1 MNYIDKSLRK
11 LVSVK
16 KPAPK
21 IISLFSGCG
30 GLDLPF
36 HKSGYD
42 LVWANDFDESSCRT
56 FERNISKNI
65 VHDSIE
71 NIDIDSIPDADIVVG
86 GFPCQD
92 FSQIWKKPGLDG
104 TRGNLYTYFAEIVR
118 KKTPKIFIAE
128 NVRGLLSANKGLAM
142 ETIIKDFRSLNPGYL
157 VIPKLVNFS
166 SYGLSQVR
174 ERVLIF
180 GIRKDTA
187 FNISFPAYTHGKNKL
202 PLTTSKIG
210 LKNISPKVLNQ
221 EHMNIQPRTIEI
233 LKRIPAGG
241 NFTAIDKNDPYY
253 VKGMIS
259 HVYRRLHPD
268 EPSKTIIASGGGG
281 TWGYHYPEPR
291 ALTNRERARLQG
303 FPDDFVFEGKFG
315 EIRKQIG
322 NAVPPAGIFQFVNS
336 ITDYFNGDYE
346 SFDLNK
352 IDEHISQISIKNLM
366 AKSNSDFNFY
376 ASDLIDD
383 NLFTS

>member
-1 MNYIDKSLRK
+1 MNYVDKSLRK
-11 LVSVK
+11 IVAVK
-16 KPAPK
+16 KSPPK

-36 HKSGYD
+36 HKSGYE

-56 FERNISKNI
+56 FRRNISENI

-71 NIDIDSIPDADIVVG
+71 SVDIDSIPSADIVLG

-92 FSQIWKKPGLDG
+92 FSQIWKKPGLNG

-128 NVRGLLSANKGLAM
+128 NVRGLLSANKGLAI
-142 ETIIKDFRSLNPGYL
+142 ETIINDFRALKPGYL

-166 SYGLSQVR
+166 SFGLPQIR

-180 GIRKDTA
+180 GIRKDTN
-187 FNISFPAYTHGKNKL
+187 FDLSFPAYTHGKNKL
-202 PLTTSKIG
+202 PLTSAKTGLEGIG
-210 LKNISPKVLNQ
+210 PKVLNQ

-241 NFTAIDKNDPYY
+241 NFTAIDKDDPYY

-259 HVYRRLHPD
+259 HVYRRLNPD

-303 FPDDFVFEGKFG
+303 FPDDFIFDGKFG

-322 NAVPPAGIFQFVNS
+322 NAVPPAGIIHFVNS
-336 ITDYFNGDYE
+336 ITEYFNGDNM

-352 IDEHISQISIKNLM
+352 IDNHK
-366 AKSNSDFNFY
+366 
-376 ASDLIDD
+376 
-383 NLFTS
+383 

>member
-1 MNYIDKSLRK
+1 MSYIEKSFK
-11 LVSVK
+11 KIISVK
-16 KPAPK
+16 DPSPK

-36 HKSGYD
+36 HRSGYN
-42 LVWANDFDESSCRT
+42 LVWANDFDESSCQT
-56 FERNISKNI
+56 FEKNISKNI
-65 VHDSIE
+65 VNDSIE
-71 NIDIDSIPDADIVVG
+71 NVDIDSIPDADIVLG

-128 NVRGLLSANKGLAM
+128 NVRGLLSANKGLAI
-142 ETIIKDFRSLNPGYL
+142 ETIIKDFRSLKPGYL

-166 SYGLSQVR
+166 SYGLPQIR

-180 GIRKDTA
+180 GIRKDTD
-187 FNISFPAYTHGKNKL
+187 FDISFPAYTHGNNKL
-202 PLTTSKIG
+202 PLTPSKIG
-210 LKNISPKVLNQ
+210 LKNIGSKVPNQ

-233 LKRIPAGG
+233 LKRIPPGG

-259 HVYRRLHPD
+259 HVYRRLNPD

-303 FPDDFVFEGKFG
+303 FPDSFIFEGKFG
-315 EIRKQIG
+315 EIRRQIG
-322 NAVPPAGIFQFVNS
+322 NAVPPVGIIHFVNS
-336 ITDYFNGDYE
+336 ITEFFNGKHKSY
-346 SFDLNK
+346 DLNE
-352 IDEHISQISIKNLM
+352 IDRHISQISIKKLM
-366 AKSNSDFNFY
+366 SKSNSDFDFN
-376 ASDLIDD
+376 ASDLMNDD
-383 NLFTS
+383 LFVS

>member
-1 MNYIDKSLRK
+1 MSYIEKSFK
-11 LVSVK
+11 KIISVK
-16 KPAPK
+16 DPSPK

-36 HKSGYD
+36 HRSGYN
-42 LVWANDFDESSCRT
+42 LVWANDFDESSCQT
-56 FERNISKNI
+56 FEKNISKNI

-71 NIDIDSIPDADIVVG
+71 NVDIDSIPDADIVLG

-128 NVRGLLSANKGLAM
+128 NVRGLLSANKGLAI
-142 ETIIKDFRSLNPGYL
+142 ETIIKDFRSLKPGYL

-166 SYGLSQVR
+166 SYGLPQIR

-180 GIRKDTA
+180 GIRKDTD
-187 FNISFPAYTHGKNKL
+187 FDISFPAYTHGNNKL
-202 PLTTSKIG
+202 PLTPSKIG
-210 LKNISPKVLNQ
+210 LKKIGSKVPNQ
-221 EHMNIQPRTIEI
+221 EHMKIQPRTIEI

-259 HVYRRLHPD
+259 HVYRRLNPD

-303 FPDDFVFEGKFG
+303 FPDSFIFEGKFG
-315 EIRKQIG
+315 EIRRQIG
-322 NAVPPAGIFQFVNS
+322 NAVPPVGIIHFVNS
-336 ITDYFNGDYE
+336 ITEFFNGKHKSY
-346 SFDLNK
+346 DLNE
-352 IDEHISQISIKNLM
+352 IDRHISQISIKNLM
-366 AKSNSDFNFY
+366 SKSNSDFDFN
-376 ASDLIDD
+376 ASDLMNDD
-383 NLFTS
+383 LFVS

>member
-1 MNYIDKSLRK
+1 MSYIEKSFEK
-11 LVSVK
+11 IISVK
-16 KPAPK
+16 DPSPK

-36 HKSGYD
+36 HRSGYN
-42 LVWANDFDESSCRT
+42 LVWANDFDESSCQT
-56 FERNISKNI
+56 FEKNISKNI

-71 NIDIDSIPDADIVVG
+71 NVDIDSIPDADIVLG

-128 NVRGLLSANKGLAM
+128 NVRGLLSANKGLAI
-142 ETIIKDFRSLNPGYL
+142 ETIIKDFRSLKPGYL

-166 SYGLSQVR
+166 SYGLPQIR

-180 GIRKDTA
+180 GIRKDTD
-187 FNISFPAYTHGKNKL
+187 FDISFPAYTHGNNKL
-202 PLTTSKIG
+202 PLTSSKIG
-210 LKNISPKVLNQ
+210 LKNIGSEVPNQ

-259 HVYRRLHPD
+259 HVYRRLNPD

-303 FPDDFVFEGKFG
+303 FPDNFNFEGTFG

-322 NAVPPAGIFQFVNS
+322 NAVPPIGTISFVNS
-336 ITDYFNGDYE
+336 ISKLFRKNYKT
-346 SFDLNK
+346 FDLEK
-352 IDEHISQISIKNLM
+352 IDNLVSKMSIKDLM
-366 AKSNSDFNFY
+366 KRSNSKIEFY
-376 ASDLIDD
+376 ASDLS
-383 NLFTS
+383 NEELFSN